1 MNNDK
6 HSGGIHPYRAS
17 RKEQFV
23 LITENGKERT
33 SNVTDERIFQ
43 AVYEVDSH
51 SLVGLEKCVPV
62 AIGPSTYVFAMS
74 YNDDSLFA
82 VHIDIKGSILR
93 VLHPECSPE
102 TAVDRLCDFFHS
114 SQVPDIQNWE
124 CEELTTV
131 PKKPETHLTVDGE
144 DFRFFDF
151 TDVMAALENIRD
163 GKSKWLYLN
172 HTGEN
177 GGYMEIRRCDDS
189 ESLAYKVEWVKW
201 AEEPVSTGCRAV
213 VTDFKSLYNWLWDI
227 ALNRTSPELSSI
239 WTQFDVNDYFQKLVF
254 RFLDNHER

>member
-93 VLHPECSPE
+93 VLH
-102 TAVDRLCDFFHS
+102 R
-114 SQVPDIQNWE
+114 
-124 CEELTTV
+124 
-131 PKKPETHLTVDGE
+131 
-144 DFRFFDF
+144 
-151 TDVMAALENIRD
+151 
-163 GKSKWLYLN
+163 
-172 HTGEN
+172 N
-177 GGYMEIRRCDDS
+177 GGRPAVRLLPFIPSARHTELGMRRTDNCS
-189 ESLAYKVEWVKW
+189 EKARNPSD
-201 AEEPVSTGCRAV
+201 R
-213 VTDFKSLYNWLWDI
+213 
-227 ALNRTSPELSSI
+227 
-239 WTQFDVNDYFQKLVF
+239 
-254 RFLDNHER
+254 